1 MKSHLDSGKQ
11 RARSPEEKTQ
21 RREQIITAAAELL
34 DGRRFGDF
42 TLTDVARR
50 TGLSKAALYRYFRSR
65 ELLFLAVYRREYS
78 ALIGEVE
85 TLPPDAV
92 FAELPEQLVGRPL
105 FCQLTAILHV
115 ALETGLSES
124 EARDFKQF
132 LLDGTQRLSAR
143 LSTAS
148 DRSEADCFDY
158 LMRCQ
163 QALIGCWHLGHPAEM
178 ADRVMR
184 TPPLDRF
191 RVAFAP
197 ALREHLAILTTDFLY
212 GHA

>member
-1 MKSHLDSGKQ
+1 MKGYLASGKK
-11 RARSPEEKTQ
+11 RARSAEEKTQ
-21 RREQIITAAAELL
+21 RREQIITAAAGLL

-65 ELLFLAVYRREYS
+65 ELLFLAVYRREYH
-78 ALIGEVE
+78 ALIHDVE
-85 TLPPDAV
+85 ALPTETV
-92 FAELPEQLVGRPL
+92 FTELAEQLLRRPL

-132 LLDGTQRLSAR
+132 LLDGTERLSAR

-148 DRSEADCFDY
+148 GRPEAACFDY

-178 ADRVMR
+178 ADRAMR

-197 ALREHLAILTTDFLY
+197 ALREHLAILTGDFLDDR
-212 GHA
+212 A